1 MAFSQITYLQII
13 IQKGL
18 KKVTKIL
25 QVSDKNFASEL
36 DLKTQNVQSKL
47 EIFTKLKKRRI
58 LSSLVFLIMKT
69 KKNIQTMYQKI
80 LLKNMLLYY

>member
-1 MAFSQITYLQII
+1 MNALNGVQSDYVSANHNPERVK
-13 IQKGL
+13 KG
-18 KKVTKIL
+18 
-25 QVSDKNFASEL
+25 DKDFASEL